1 MAYTTSGVTTFV
13 LGQETDGNREN
24 RDFKTAQAYDLNTD
38 YDSDGVLYS
47 DDKTEFPVI

>member
-24 RDFKTAQAYDLNTD
+24 RDFKSGLTYDLNTD